1 MAKNNLPVCPQC
13 GESDKMYHNGK
24 VWVCHNTHIIDA
36 DIEKRVEKT
45 EHLNKVDKYINRL
58 EFRIETLLKYIK
70 KHSPCNSC
78 EHDCYCK
85 KSCDLKKEWKK
96 IIKDT
101 KGDKET

>member
-1 MAKNNLPVCPQC
+1 MAKKSFDDKPVCPQC

-36 DIEKRVEKT
+36 DID
-45 EHLNKVDKYINRL
+45 NKVDKLDRL
-58 EFRIETLLKYIK
+58 EFRIETLSKYIK

-85 KSCDLKKEWKK
+85 EACDLKKEWKK

-101 KGDKET
+101 KGDNQT